1 MKFVYAIL
9 VLLALVVAALFLVP
23 PYLDWERFKPEI
35 TERLEALTGRELA
48 IDGAVAVSLLPTPEI
63 TIADLRIANAPGA
76 AAPELA
82 RIKSLDLA
90 LALGPLLGGEIAV
103 TSLEMVE
110 PVIELQR
117 LGDGRPNWLLERA
130 AAPAGGAPEAGTL
143 EPARID
149 SATIRNGVIVYRRGD
164 GRPPERI
171 ERIDAELTARSLDGP
186 FRADGSFAVRGRA
199 VAFQLATGTIGD
211 DRTLPLSLDA
221 SVGGDSGSAL
231 LEGTL
236 SGIDGT
242 PSFAGTMRAQGADLG
257 AMLAALDLELAAVPA
272 APLANTFSAK
282 GALSADARGIAVRDI
297 QLRLGES
304 QAGGT
309 LSWRDGDAPLL
320 DAKIALNRIDLDQYL
335 PADGAAGTAPAAG
348 DAEQA
353 ADAPVLDFLGTVP
366 THMRQMIPGDIG
378 ADVDL
383 SIDALTWRRG
393 VIRQAKA
400 QLAVDDGAVT
410 IRHASALLPGGAK
423 VDLAGRLPAAGDGPW
438 LEGTA
443 EIAADDLRAVLSWLA
458 LDTDAVP
465 ADRLRRLDASL
476 DFSARGTRL
485 ATSNLDVRVDTTRIA
500 GDAVVEA
507 GERPRLA
514 ARLAADAVNVDAYL
528 LADGAAGGAQNAS
541 RAAEARPG
549 DGVRAALAGMDADV
563 ALRMDS
569 LIYGGVRL
577 TGLEF
582 GGTVADGDLTVHRA
596 SVADVLGASVS
607 MTGIARAV
615 WTVPAVD
622 VAVEGAADSLSGVA
636 ALLEIDPDIRTE
648 PFGAI
653 ALQGTATGGEEALT
667 LDLALS
673 AGSAEASLA
682 GTVETPFGTPAA
694 ALALNLRASDAA
706 ALARTVGL
714 TPPPVVARLGALALD
729 GGIGGDP
736 ESVALDL
743 SADVAGAALRV
754 SGRVADP
761 FASPSYRVVVD
772 LSHPRAEDLLETVA
786 GEAPADAALG
796 PLHVVGSVAGNRT
809 AADIAGIDAAIG
821 PSRVSGG
828 VFLRLD
834 RAPPGFSADLR
845 ADTLDLAWLGGGLAA
860 AGDGEN
866 AVSASDADLVEA
878 LLQETTAPPGRWS
891 TAPLDLGVLDRL
903 DGTLALGADALIL
916 GAYRIEQA
924 EADLVAADGT
934 LTLRSLGGR
943 LFDGALE
950 ADGSLGGGPA
960 PAGQAAFRLADAD
973 IGAILREAAGVDAV
987 SGSATADGYFTLRGR
1002 TVHEMVGSL
1011 AGRVALTARDGTL
1024 DDVDL
1029 PALSRQIGALGEL
1042 EALDD
1047 IPSFI
1052 AGAERSLS
1060 SGQTAIRSLDG
1071 AVRVQDGHARID
1083 GFRIVTDAGVGDIE
1097 GSADLPAWQLD
1108 LSASF
1113 RLSEH
1118 PDAPPVG
1125 VRLEGP
1131 IDRPERHYRIEEMQA
1146 HLVRLGLLS
1155 LARTPEFPTI
1165 TIRKGAK
1172 AEPGTEMDTLLRD
1185 VFGDPEEAEDT
1196 RPAEEPADA
1205 REDAG
1210 EESGE
1215 AGEATEV
1222 PVPDDT
1228 GSALLSP
1235 DDVPDGPVAVDEP
1248 PEADDEEP
1256 TGARA
1261 RRAGARAP
1269 VHRRPCPTSRRPSLR
1284 PSRWRRC
1291 PTSRR
1296 PSLRP
1301 SRWRRCPT
1309 IHARASVHRGSAGAR
1324 RAGAIVSLRRGGADA
1339 SVRRLCARSPA
1350 GARAPPGRDA
1360 ARPGRRSAGRD
1371 RAQPGR
1377 GSSGRCR
1384 RSLDGTRAPA
1394 GRERVRA

>member
-35 TERLEALTGRELA
+35 TERLEALTGRDLA

-76 AAPELA
+76 AAPDLA

-130 AAPAGGAPEAGTL
+130 AAAPAGGAPEAAAL

-149 SATIRNGVIVYRRGD
+149 SATIRNGVIVYRRSGD
-164 GRPPERI
+164 RPPERI
-171 ERIDAELTARSLDGP
+171 ERIDAELTARSLGGP

-221 SVGGDSGSAL
+221 TVGGDSGNAL
-231 LEGTL
+231 LEGTV

-242 PSFAGTMRAQGADLG
+242 PSFAGTVRAQGPDLG

-272 APLANTFSAK
+272 TPLANAFSAK
-282 GALSADARGIAVRDI
+282 GALSANTHEVAVRDI

-309 LSWRDGDAPLL
+309 LSWQDGDVPLL
-320 DAKIALNRIDLDQYL
+320 DAKITLNRIDLDQYL
-335 PADGAAGTAPAAG
+335 PADGGAGAVPAAG

-353 ADAPVLDFLGTVP
+353 AATPALDFLGTVP
-366 THMRQMIPGDIG
+366 AHMRQMIPRDIG
-378 ADVDL
+378 ADLDL

-400 QLAVDDGAVT
+400 QLAVDGGAVA
-410 IRHASALLPGGAK
+410 IQHASALLPGGAK

-443 EIAADDLRAVLSWLA
+443 EVAADDLRAVLSWLA
-458 LDTDAVP
+458 LDTGAVR

-476 DFSARGTRL
+476 DFSAQGTRL
-485 ATSNLDVRVDTTRIA
+485 ATSNLDARVDTTRIA
-500 GDAVVEA
+500 GDAFVET

-528 LADGAAGGAQNAS
+528 LGDGWEGDAQNAS
-541 RAAEARPG
+541 QAAEARPG

-582 GGTVADGDLTVHRA
+582 GGTVADGDLTLHRA

-607 MTGIARAV
+607 MTGTARAV
-615 WTVPAVD
+615 WTVPVVD

-706 ALARTVGL
+706 ALARAVGL

-736 ESVALDL
+736 ESVAIDL

-772 LSHPRAEDLLETVA
+772 LSHPHAEDLLETVA
-786 GEAPADAALG
+786 GAAPADAALG
-796 PLHVVGSVAGNRT
+796 PLHVVGSVAGDGT

-834 RAPPGFSADLR
+834 RAPPGFNADLR

-860 AGDGEN
+860 AGDGESGIP
-866 AVSASDADLVEA
+866 AAEAELVEA
-878 LLQETTAPPGRWS
+878 LLEETTAPPARWS
-891 TAPLDLGVLDRL
+891 TTPLDLGVLDRL

-934 LTLRSLGGR
+934 LTLRALGGR
-943 LFDGALE
+943 LFDGRLE

-973 IGAILREAAGVDAV
+973 MGAILREAAGVDAV
-987 SGSATADGYFTLRGR
+987 SGSATADGYFTLSGR
-1002 TVHEMVGSL
+1002 TAHEMVESL
-1011 AGRVALTARDGTL
+1011 TGRVALTARDGTL

-1029 PALSRQIGALGEL
+1029 SALSRQIDALGEL
-1042 EALDD
+1042 ETLDD

-1052 AGAERSLS
+1052 ASAERSLS

-1071 AVRVQDGHARID
+1071 AVRVQDGHARIY

-1125 VRLEGP
+1125 VRLQGP

-1196 RPAEEPADA
+1196 GPAEEP
-1205 REDAG
+1205 
-1210 EESGE
+1210 
-1215 AGEATEV
+1215 
-1222 PVPDDT
+1222 
-1228 GSALLSP
+1228 L
-1235 DDVPDGPVAVDEP
+1235 
-1248 PEADDEEP
+1248 EADDEEQP
-1256 TGARA
+1256 TA
-1261 RRAGARAP
+1261 AP
-1269 VHRRPCPTSRRPSLR
+1269 VPDEPTPEPPSIEVTPTSDEPASEPPSVEMVPVLDEVAPVS
-1284 PSRWRRC
+1284 PSIEATPAPDEPAPEPASIEAVPVPDEPAPEPPSIEAAPAPDEPAPLSPSVEVA
-1291 PTSRR
+1291 PTPMSDDSAPDSPLTPER
-1296 PSLRP
+1296 
-1301 SRWRRCPT
+1301 
-1309 IHARASVHRGSAGAR
+1309 HRGETLQDLVDDVLGETEPSQDADRQGAVDDPSTEP
-1324 RAGAIVSLRRGGADA
+1324 APQPDA
-1339 SVRRLCARSPA
+1339 NESEPDPDEDFQGFVDDLL
-1350 GARAPPGRDA
+1350 
-1360 ARPGRRSAGRD
+1360 
-1371 RAQPGR
+1371 
-1377 GSSGRCR
+1377 
-1384 RSLDGTRAPA
+1384 RSLD
-1394 GRERVRA
+1394 E